1 MRSFWLWCILTS
13 PKFPLLLFTKVAPS
27 HTSVTATST
36 FYMKY
41 ADTTDSFDH
50 DPALYKRKVPRLAY
64 SADVKTFNN
73 CYNHAT
79 PSLTPSFTQMPQ
91 MEVDGGIMCHP
102 HIANPRLK
110 RSLGE
115 DLEIDYSNEH
125 HSLDPAYSVL
135 LPASPIDFST
145 TTYTV
150 GLPSSSEQFPSY
162 PQCMYDTRPQKTHD
176 SRLPPSSVYPSP
188 PQSTMASPLEI
199 SNPLPIQPS
208 PSLPLYQ
215 PRPTR
220 RIPIVSLSQLASA
233 AEEMENNSLWQ
244 TNLHKGSLDVKSRSR
259 HYSSNHR
266 RLPYS
271 SVDRDN
277 QALGASQDRMTE
289 RLIQCSCGCIESRC
303 W

>member
-1 MRSFWLWCILTS
+1 M
-13 PKFPLLLFTKVAPS
+13 APS

-79 PSLTPSFTQMPQ
+79 PSLTPSFTQ

-244 TNLHKGSLDVKSRSR
+244 ANLHKGSLDVKSRT
-259 HYSSNHR
+259 
-266 RLPYS
+266 
-271 SVDRDN
+271 
-277 QALGASQDRMTE
+277 LGASQDRMTE